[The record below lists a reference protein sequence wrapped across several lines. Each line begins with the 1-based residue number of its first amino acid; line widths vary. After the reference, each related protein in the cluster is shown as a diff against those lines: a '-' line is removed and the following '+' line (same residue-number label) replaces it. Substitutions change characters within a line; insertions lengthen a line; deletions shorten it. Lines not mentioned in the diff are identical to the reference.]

1 MCPVY
6 YEYYSAGYRRRS
18 WVVRWLVNAI
28 ALLVTTAV
36 VPGIELKSVFTAL
49 LAAAVMGVINAFVR
63 PVFLIL
69 TLPLNFLTLGLFTFV
84 LNGLMLL
91 LAAVFVP
98 GFTVSGLW
106 AAILGALLLG
116 LVSSIITRIARA

>member
-6 YEYYSAGYRRRS
+6 YEYYSVGYRRRS
-18 WVVRWLVNAI
+18 WVVRWLVNSV
-28 ALLVTTAV
+28 ALLITAAV
-36 VPGIELKSVFTAL
+36 IPGIQIKGVFTAL

-69 TLPLNFLTLGLFTFV
+69 TLPLNLLTLGLFTFV

-91 LAAVFVP
+91 LAAAFVP
-98 GFTVSGLW
+98 GFEISGFL
-106 AAILGALLLG
+106 AAVLGG
-116 LVSSIITRIARA
+116 RFC

>member
-1 MCPVY
+1 MY

-18 WVVRWLVNAI
+18 WVARWLVNAI
-28 ALLVTTAV
+28 GLLVTAAV
-36 VPGIELKSVFTAL
+36 IPGIEVKSVFTAL
-49 LAAAVMGVINAFVR
+49 LAAAVMGVVNAFVR

-69 TLPLNFLTLGLFTFV
+69 TLPLNLLTLGLFTFV

-98 GFTVSGLW
+98 GFTVSGLL
-106 AAILGALLLG
+106 ASIFGALLLSI
-116 LVSSIITRIARA
+116 VSSIMTRVVRA

>member
-18 WVVRWLVNAI
+18 WVARWLVNSI
-28 ALLVTTAV
+28 GLLVTAAV
-36 VPGIELKSVFTAL
+36 IPGIEVKSVFTAL
-49 LAAAVMGVINAFVR
+49 LAAAVMGVVNAFVR

-69 TLPLNFLTLGLFTFV
+69 TLPLNLLTLGLFTFV

-98 GFTVSGLW
+98 GFTVSGLL
-106 AAILGALLLG
+106 AAIFGALLLSI
-116 LVSSIITRIARA
+116 VSSIMTRVVRA

>member
-28 ALLVTTAV
+28 ALLVTAAV

-69 TLPLNFLTLGLFTFV
+69 TLPLNFLTLGLFT
-84 LNGLMLL
+84 
-91 LAAVFVP
+91 
-98 GFTVSGLW
+98 
-106 AAILGALLLG
+106 
-116 LVSSIITRIARA
+116 